1 MTDRLALRTVVCG
14 TNFGRFYLDAV
25 RAHPAFELVGVLARG
40 SAQSAALAAEHRV
53 PRYTDVLDLPDD
65 VDAACVVVPAAVA
78 GGTGTELATALLARG
93 VHVLQE
99 HPLHPDEIADCL
111 RAAHRSGARYRVN
124 THYARLRPVATF
136 LDAARRLRERQEVLF
151 VDAAASV
158 HVLHP
163 LVDILGRALGSL
175 RPWRPGPLAPVDV
188 PRSTPIRTLNA
199 VLAGVPLTLR
209 VHNQIHPGDRDN
221 HALFW
226 HRISLGTEGG
236 VLALADT
243 HGPVLWHPR
252 LHSPR
257 DAEHRLVFTG
267 GERAPGLDLPTVTEL
282 DPVDGAR
289 PTHAEA
295 FATLWPDAIAAA
307 LTEFDADV
315 REAGTVA
322 VARQQYDL
330 SAARIWRDL
339 VATLG
344 PPELITPPAPRPLPA
359 EAIADIRTGGPA
371 DGYTGSAEFF
381 DLAAR
386 EHTAHTGPA
395 AVAALADVDPAAGP
409 LLDIGAGTGLVTVA
423 VARAFPDL
431 RIIASEPSPA
441 MRAILTSRVAD
452 EGGLR
457 DRVTVTGTDAATVR
471 IPERVCGAVLCGVA
485 GHLDVAARRMLF
497 ARLAAA
503 LPPGAPVVVELM
515 GLPTATALPDTRLFT
530 ARLGEAHYEWWMAA
544 ETAGPDLVRLHT
556 RWCVRHGDALVR
568 EVRDSYLWHTFTVEQ
583 LAAEVGFDHEP
594 LPAPH
599 DRAVP
604 HMAVLRAPLA

>member
-1 MTDRLALRTVVCG
+1 MTPVLRTVVCG

-40 SAQSAALAAEHRV
+40 SAQSAALAAEHGV
-53 PRYTDVLDLPDD
+53 PRYGAVAELPDE
-65 VDAACVVVPAAVA
+65 VDAACVVVPSAVA

-111 RAAHRSGARYRVN
+111 RAAHRTGARYRVN
-124 THYARLRPVATF
+124 THYARLRPVAAF
-136 LDAARRLRERQEVLF
+136 LAAARRLREQQEVLF

-175 RPWRPGPLAPVDV
+175 RPWRPGPLAPVDR
-188 PRSTPIRTLNA
+188 PTPIRTLHA
-199 VLAGVPLTLR
+199 LLAGVPLTLR
-209 VHNQIHPGDRDN
+209 VHNQMHPGDRDN

-226 HRISLGTEGG
+226 HRISVGTEGG

-257 DAEHRLVFTG
+257 DSEHRLVFTG
-267 GERAPGLDLPTVTEL
+267 GDRAPGLDLPTVTEL
-282 DPVDGAR
+282 DPVDSTR

-295 FATLWPDAIAAA
+295 FVTLWPDAIADA
-307 LTEFDADV
+307 LTEFATDV
-315 REAGTVA
+315 REPGTAAG
-322 VARQQYDL
+322 ARQQYDL

-344 PPELITPPAPRPLPA
+344 PPELITPPVPTPLAA
-359 EAIADIRTGGPA
+359 ERIADIRAADIRAAGPA

-386 EHTAHTGPA
+386 GHTARTAPA
-395 AVAALADVDPAAGP
+395 VVAALAGVDAGAGP
-409 LLDIGAGTGLVTVA
+409 LLDIGAGTGLVTTA
-423 VARAFPDL
+423 VAHAYPEL
-431 RIIASEPSPA
+431 RIVAAEPSPA

-452 EGGLR
+452 GPR
-457 DRVTVTGTDAATVR
+457 DRITVTGADAATVDV
-471 IPERVCGAVLCGVA
+471 PERICAAVLCGVA
-485 GHLDVAARRMLF
+485 GHLDAAARRTLF

-515 GLPTATALPDTRLFT
+515 GLSTAAALPDTRLFT
-530 ARLGEAHYEWWMAA
+530 TRLGEAHYEWWMSA
-544 ETAGPDLVRLHT
+544 EPAGPDLVRLHT
-556 RWCVRHGDALVR
+556 RWCVRHGDGPAR
-568 EVRDSYLWHTFTVEQ
+568 EVRDSYQWHTFTVDQ

-604 HMAVLRAPLA
+604 HMAVLRAPSR